1 MRHSRLMPEVNAG
14 SMADIA
20 FLLLIF
26 FLVTATIPKDQGI
39 NRKLPAFCPDGQICE
54 IDINERNILRI
65 ALNNKNELMVN
76 GETITI
82 EELKDVTKAFLDNN
96 GDGSCTYCNGAKLEI
111 SSDNPDKAI
120 ISLQNSKY
128 TSYNQYIK
136 VQDELTLAY
145 FELRQAYC
153 ESILKKSID
162 NINNEELK
170 AVKEAYPFILSEAE
184 TK

>member
-1 MRHSRLMPEVNAG
+1 
-14 SMADIA
+14 
-20 FLLLIF
+20 
-26 FLVTATIPKDQGI
+26 
-39 NRKLPAFCPDGQICE
+39 
-54 IDINERNILRI
+54 
-65 ALNNKNELMVN
+65 MVN
-76 GETITI
+76 GEIITI

-96 GDGSCTYCNGAKLEI
+96 GDGSCTYCNGAKLET